1 MPCALR
7 NKKIKMANDELN
19 IVVLLRACRDPR
31 PAAGVKD
38 GGIAIK
44 ERDVRT
50 MLNPSDLG
58 ALEKALQLKDK
69 HGGRLTV
76 LAMGSQE
83 VEDHLRTGLSMG
95 GDRAVRI
102 SDRVVM
108 GYDDAGMSRVL
119 SRAFDILAADVIC
132 TGNMLE
138 DRGFDA
144 IFPLAAAR
152 SNISCVQNV
161 LTAEVQDD
169 GLQIF
174 RATDHGARQRVKT
187 PIPAALTFTGVA
199 DVRYPGIDALVE
211 AENTPIEVWG
221 TAELGLTHMAAP
233 TTMPAGFGTPRPDPV
248 RVVTPDPNLPAF
260 DRILALLS
268 GGVTA
273 RQGEVHH
280 LGADETADE
289 LMALFKKIEL
299 LS

>member
-1 MPCALR
+1 
-7 NKKIKMANDELN
+7 MANDQLN
-19 IVVLLRACRDPR
+19 IVALLRVCRDPR

-38 GGIAIK
+38 GGFAIK
-44 ERDVRT
+44 DRDVRT

-76 LAMGSQE
+76 LAMGSQG
-83 VEDHLRTGLSMG
+83 VEEYLRMGLSMG

-102 SDRVVM
+102 SDRVIM
-108 GYDDAGMSRVL
+108 GCDDTGVSRVL

-144 IFPLAAAR
+144 LFPLAAAR

-161 LTAEVQDD
+161 LTAEVQGD

-187 PIPAALTFTGVA
+187 SLPAALTFTGSV

-221 TAELGLTHMAAP
+221 TPELGLTPMGAP
-233 TTMPAGFGTPRPDPV
+233 TTMPAGYGTPRPDPV
-248 RVVTPDPNLPAF
+248 RVVTPDPHLPAF

-273 RQGEVHH
+273 RQGEVHR

-289 LMALFKKIEL
+289 LMALFKKIAL
-299 LS
+299 LP

>member
-1 MPCALR
+1 MPCASR
-7 NKKIKMANDELN
+7 NEKIKMANDELN

-69 HGGRLTV
+69 HGGRLIV

-83 VEDHLRTGLSMG
+83 VEEYLRTGLSMG

-102 SDRVVM
+102 SDRM
-108 GYDDAGMSRVL
+108 IGGCDDAGVSRLL
-119 SRAFDILAADVIC
+119 SRAFDILSADVIC

-144 IFPLAAAR
+144 LFPLAAAK
-152 SNISCVQNV
+152 SNMPCVQNV
-161 LTAEVQDD
+161 LTAEVQDE
-169 GLQIF
+169 GLHIL
-174 RATDHGARQRVKT
+174 RATDHGDRQRVKT
-187 PIPAALTFTGVA
+187 PLPAALTFTGAA

-211 AENTPIEVWG
+211 SVNTPVEVWG
-221 TAELGLTHMAAP
+221 TPELGISHMTAA

-280 LGADETADE
+280 LCSEDTADE
-289 LMALFKKIEL
+289 LMVLFKKIEL
-299 LS
+299 LP